1 MVLWI
6 SVGIVR
12 LRTVSEQL
20 AKDVKFLVNSLGGLA
35 TINKYENNYTKN
47 GERIEAS
54 DYYDIYIRINQSE
67 RLFRLPRKKALCTEY
82 NGGVSE
88 LGRRIVDFEY
98 VGEKECCCIAVNN
111 TNSLFMVEDFI
122 VTHNSKS
129 FSSLMEVLKDIK
141 NPDFHATILRNEKD
155 DLQSLVTDS
164 YKLFSQFGTLQ

>member
-1 MVLWI
+1 M
-6 SVGIVR
+6 
-12 LRTVSEQL
+12 
-20 AKDVKFLVNSLGGLA
+20 
-35 TINKYENNYTKN
+35 
-47 GERIEAS
+47 
-54 DYYDIYIRINQSE
+54 
-67 RLFRLPRKKALCTEY
+67 FRLPRKKELCTEY
-82 NGGVSE
+82 NGGVRE

-164 YKLFSQFGTLQ
+164 YKLFSQFGTYNKSQNDMTWNFNNGGWLKFSYYAGAYQDFKTRFQGRQYAMSASMRVLSAHTRSSSTS